1 MKAGKKHAD
10 AEPGRRDFLK
20 WTGAAVGGALVL
32 GAAFSQRARHEIGPP
47 APPRRRRR
55 HGHRTQKPESSAGP
69 TLTKFVDRLRIPSVI
84 SPSGLL
90 DGVPFYDV
98 NMVAF
103 RKKLHRDLPPT
114 TLWGYNA
121 RYPGPIFEARRGHPI
136 AVRWRNSLPAHHILP
151 LDTTIHG
158 AGPSLPEVRTV
169 VHLHGN
175 KVLPDSDGYPEA
187 WFTNGFGQTGPYFE
201 NQVYHYANDQ
211 QATTLWY
218 HDHAL
223 GITRLNIYA
232 GLAGMYLLRDSVEDD
247 LNLPSGP
254 YEIPLMIQD
263 RFFNADGSLL
273 YPTQT
278 PGDPDP
284 RVPPLWIP
292 EFFGDTVLVNGKIWP
307 FLKVEPRKYR
317 FRILD
322 SSNARFYHLTLNEAN
337 ARGEPTGRPGP
348 PFFQIGSDGGF
359 LPAPVRLNEITIAP
373 AERLDVIIDFSGA
386 DGKVFVLNN
395 DAKAPFPDGDDVV
408 PTDVMMFKVTR
419 RLRGRDTSSLPTS
432 LAPVPLLEASSAVKT
447 RDLVLSEQ
455 DSDAGSPIIALINT
469 HWDEP
474 VTEDPEAGSVEVW
487 RLVNTTEDAH
497 PIHVH
502 LVQFQVLDRQP
513 FDVAQFPDRLVF
525 TGPAV
530 QPPRNERPAFK
541 DTVQSFPGEVTR
553 IIAKFDLPSGTPV
566 NRGDRFRYVF
576 HCHIVEH
583 EENQM
588 MRPYDV
594 VG

>member
-1 MKAGKKHAD
+1 MGARQKD
-10 AEPGRRDFLK
+10 VNVELGRRAFLR
-20 WTGAAVGGALVL
+20 WTGAAVGGTLAL
-32 GAAFSQRARHEIGPP
+32 GAAFSNRGIRDTGPLTP
-47 APPRRRRR
+47 SRRR
-55 HGHRTQKPESSAGP
+55 HRHRTPKPEFSAGP
-69 TLTKFVDRLRIPSVI
+69 TLAKFVDPLRMPRVI
-84 SPSGLL
+84 SPSGLR

-98 NMVAF
+98 NMVQF
-103 RKKLHRDLPPT
+103 RRKLHRDLPPT

-121 RYPGPIFEARRGHPI
+121 QYPGPTFEARRGHPI
-136 AVRWRNSLPAHHILP
+136 AVRWHNSLPPHHLLP
-151 LDTTIHG
+151 VDTTIHG
-158 AGPSLPEVRTV
+158 AQASLPEVRTV

-187 WFTNGFGQTGPYFE
+187 WFTNRFVQTGPYFE
-201 NQVYHYANDQ
+201 NQIYRYPNDQ
-211 QATTLWY
+211 LATTLWY

-232 GLAGMYLLRDSVEDD
+232 GLSGMYLLRDRVEDD
-247 LNLPSGP
+247 LNLPRGP

-273 YPTQT
+273 YPTQA

-284 RVPPLWIP
+284 RVPPIWIP
-292 EFFGDTVLVNGKIWP
+292 EFFGDTVLVNGRIWP
-307 FLKVEPRKYR
+307 FLEVEPRKYR

-322 SSNARFYHLTLNEAN
+322 SSNARFYRLTLNETN
-337 ARGEPTGRPGP
+337 ARGEPTGQPGP

-359 LPAPVRLNEITIAP
+359 LPAPVRLNELTIAP
-373 AERLDVIIDFSGA
+373 AERLDVIVDFSGA

-408 PTDVMMFKVTR
+408 PTDIMMFKVTR
-419 RLRGRDTSSLPTS
+419 RLRGRDTSSLPSS
-432 LAPVPLLEASSAVKT
+432 LAPVPLLEPSSAVKT

-474 VTEDPEAGSVEVW
+474 VTEDPQAGSVEIW

-513 FDVAQFPDRLVF
+513 FDVAQFPGRLVF

-530 QPPRNERPAFK
+530 QPPPNERPAFK
-541 DTVQSFPGEVTR
+541 DTVQAFPGEVTR
-553 IIAKFDLPSGTPV
+553 IIARFDLPSGTPV
-566 NRGDRFRYVF
+566 GPGDRFRYVF

-583 EENQM
+583 EENEM